1 LNKDGVV
8 DLVEVR
14 GLDLKGNGV
23 GDNLTYAAGQSAV
36 AHIFVGGLGNDT
48 LTGGTG
54 ADVLDGG
61 AGNDSLV
68 GGDGV
73 DRARFTGKY
82 ADYTITPNTT
92 TGVTT
97 VTHNNQGAD
106 GTDTLT
112 GIEELVFSDRIYK
125 LGTQTV
131 TTKQVDTD
139 GNQKVDTQIMS
150 GTDSAD
156 TIGGNTALINV
167 IDAGAGNDTITGGNL
182 GDDITPGTGNDR
194 IDGGGNTGLDAAGN
208 PAQDRVYYSGNQSAY
223 ALSAWEKA
231 DFALSGNIEVGDI
244 LSVTVGSKVVSY
256 TATSTSLAAQATAFA
271 ALIQTS
277 VDTSSTE
284 FSASATGGA
293 VSLVGKDMLF
303 GVLPTVTNGTHAVSG
318 SYAVSGADQTGKTL
332 VLTSAADLIAGMY
345 VSYAV
350 TTGSSSTSYG
360 PYQISSISSNT
371 LTLSDSLGASP
382 ASGATL
388 TVIAT
393 NADTST
399 AVTSASYQRWYEVK
413 GAGTATGA
421 DTSTDQLVN
430 IEQVVFSDMAVD
442 LSFSTSK
449 TAAWGAS
456 GKVEVTTLFTGTALS
471 DLLVSSAS
479 NEVFVGMGGADHFV
493 FADGAG
499 VDVIKDFSTGA
510 SGDVLTLL
518 LGSGDTDG
526 FNGTGVD
533 TVSEA
538 LAKGSQQGADTV
550 FDFGA
555 GNTVRLV
562 GVTLGD
568 LTSDNFE
575 VMPTY

>member
-1 LNKDGVV
+1 
-8 DLVEVR
+8 
-14 GLDLKGNGV
+14 
-23 GDNLTYAAGQSAV
+23 
-36 AHIFVGGLGNDT
+36 
-48 LTGGTG
+48 
-54 ADVLDGG
+54 
-61 AGNDSLV
+61 
-68 GGDGV
+68 
-73 DRARFTGKY
+73 
-82 ADYTITPNTT
+82 
-92 TGVTT
+92 
-97 VTHNNQGAD
+97 
-106 GTDTLT
+106 
-112 GIEELVFSDRIYK
+112 
-125 LGTQTV
+125 
-131 TTKQVDTD
+131 
-139 GNQKVDTQIMS
+139 MS

-156 TIGGNTALINV
+156 TIGGNAVLINV

-231 DFALSGNIEVGDI
+231 DFTLSGNIEAGDI

-271 ALIQTS
+271 ALIQTT

-284 FSASATGGA
+284 FSAMASGGV
-293 VSLVGKDMLF
+293 VSLTGKDMLF

-318 SYAVSGADQTGKTL
+318 SYAVSAADQTGKTL
-332 VLTSAADLIAGMY
+332 VVNSVAGLTSGMY
-345 VSYAV
+345 VSYAI
-350 TTGSSSTSYG
+350 TTGSSTANYG
-360 PYQISSISSNT
+360 PYKVSSISTDATTHLNT
-371 LTLSDSLGASP
+371 LTLSESLGASP
-382 ASGATL
+382 ANGATL
-388 TVIAT
+388 SVTAD
-393 NADTST
+393 NADTNAT
-399 AVTSASYQRWYEVK
+399 VTSANYQRWYEVN
-413 GAGTATGA
+413 GTSTAAGA
-421 DTSTDQLVN
+421 DTSTDKLVN

-510 SGDVLTLL
+510 FGDVLTLL

-533 TVSEA
+533 TVAEA

-568 LTSDNFE
+568 LTSDNLE